1 MSKRF
6 TQAATSCVRRLPPN
20 PRTPR
25 DRTRLFMPAR
35 TSTEVME
42 LIKQLLMA
50 GKTVPEVHDELLNR
64 GVSVSRGP
72 VDKVAFALE
81 AAGLITRVRRVRAG
95 LSKGGRPK
103 GPGKKF
109 SPNRD
114 KVAELHASGMS
125 IREIAMKVGMTR
137 QGVERIIK
145 SITDD
150 KTQKT
155 NC

>member
-1 MSKRF
+1 MTKKS
-6 TQAATSCVRRLPPN
+6 TQSATRCARRPPLN
-20 PRTPR
+20 LRASR
-25 DRTRLFMPAR
+25 DRDRFFMPAR
-35 TSTEVME
+35 ISTEVME

-50 GKTVPEVHDELLNR
+50 GKTVPEVHDELLGR
-64 GVSVSRGP
+64 GLSVSRGP

-114 KVAELHASGMS
+114 RVAELHASGMS
-125 IREIAMKVGMTR
+125 IRDIALKVGMTR
-137 QGVERIIK
+137 QGVERIIR
-145 SITDD
+145 SITDE

-155 NC
+155 T